1 MGMREEVEVI
11 SAVCENKDIHVL
23 FENNV
28 DYMMQSCGDVWD
40 FVKEY
45 YNETRQVPPSDL
57 LQTRFRDFDTVENPS
72 PTIYAVNRLKET
84 FLDESLRTTVRKA
97 AQFLQDNQSGKAL
110 NTMSTDISSLAR
122 ITARVRDLDVTDI
135 EDALQ

>member
-1 MGMREEVEVI
+1 MREEVEVI
-11 SAVCENKDIHVL
+11 SAVCENKDIHIL

-57 LQTRFRDFDTVENPS
+57 AEGNTPLAVQVEP
-72 PTIYAVNRLKET
+72 LK
-84 FLDESLRTTVRKA
+84 FSVFVYIVLVGPA
-97 AQFLQDNQSGKAL
+97 PG
-110 NTMSTDISSLAR
+110 
-122 ITARVRDLDVTDI
+122 
-135 EDALQ
+135 

>member
-11 SAVCENKDIHVL
+11 SSVCENKDIHVL

-57 LQTRFRDFDTVENPS
+57 LQTRFRV
-72 PTIYAVNRLKET
+72 
-84 FLDESLRTTVRKA
+84 SL
-97 AQFLQDNQSGKAL
+97 
-110 NTMSTDISSLAR
+110 
-122 ITARVRDLDVTDI
+122 
-135 EDALQ
+135 

>member
-1 MGMREEVEVI
+1 MREEVEVI
-11 SAVCENKDIHVL
+11 SSVCENKDIHVL

-45 YNETRQVPPSDL
+45 YNETRQVPPTDL
-57 LQTRFRDFDTVENPS
+57 LQTRFRDFDTVQDPA

-110 NTMSTDISSLAR
+110 NTMSADISSLAR
-122 ITARVRDLDVTDI
+122 ITARV
-135 EDALQ
+135 